1 MIYRPSSQ
9 SLISA
14 SKWVI
19 LTALMA
25 FVAIF
30 FIGSTR
36 VFIASAVMFLVLNLA
51 PIFLLF
57 QYQKVTGF
65 SSFEIDYENQSIRVL
80 NGDLLIQKKISDLKS
95 VQYHRAVVPTIYLS
109 LVLKL
114 CEHFYYY
121 RFEFID
127 GSIYYLTCLVSPEP
141 SFDEKGI
148 FYPYFIKNE
157 SIYARIK

>member
-1 MIYRPSSQ
+1 MIYRPTSQ

-14 SKWVI
+14 SKWVL
-19 LTALMA
+19 LTALIA
-25 FVAIF
+25 FLAIF

-36 VFIASAVMFLVLNLA
+36 AFIGSIVMFLVLNLA

-57 QYQKVTGF
+57 QYQKVTYF
-65 SSFEIDYENQSIRVL
+65 SSFEIDYENQSISVL
-80 NGDLLIQKKISDLKS
+80 KGDLHIRKKISDLKS

-127 GSIYYLTCLVSPEP
+127 GSIYYLTCLASPDP
-141 SFDEKGI
+141 SFDEKGV
-148 FYPYFIKNE
+148 FYPYFIKHE
-157 SIYARIK
+157 RIYASIK